1 MKRTFPIRLQINC
14 EGLSKKLI
22 AELADRLSMHFE
34 NVSVFGTDIEA
45 GNPISQ
51 EHYFIGWKIL
61 DKFGVKVT

>member
-1 MKRTFPIRLQINC
+1 MKRTFPLPLQIDC

-34 NVSVFGTDIEA
+34 NVSVIGTDIEA
-45 GNPISQ
+45 GNPISP
-51 EHYFIGWKIL
+51 EHYFAAWKIF